1 MKKPKKKINSIPHSQ
16 KQCISFLLLFDP
28 SPRLTAPFRPKFIQR
43 CSPRLMSASLFKAHH
58 CPYFLT
64 APFRP
69 KFIQRC
75 SPRLMS
81 ASLFKA
87 HHCPYFL
94 FLNIWLVITPLGKC
108 HYLFSARV
116 LSPIFKVPFSV
127 ESAGLKS

>member
-58 CPYFLT
+58 CPYFL
-64 APFRP
+64 
-69 KFIQRC
+69 
-75 SPRLMS
+75 
-81 ASLFKA
+81 
-87 HHCPYFL
+87 

-108 HYLFSARV
+108 HYIFSARV

-127 ESAGLKS
+127 GSAGLKS